1 MWLSSIRSDTVS
13 KKKQKKALCYAK
25 NAQQSANTSLLAIVA
40 SARTSIAKHITAS
53 CCTIAGVLIDSKYFG
68 KHNYKCLSVISYSFP
83 AFRNPPLN

>member
-1 MWLSSIRSDTVS
+1 MWLSSIRSILFR
-13 KKKQKKALCYAK
+13 KKQKKHSATQK

>member
-1 MWLSSIRSDTVS
+1 MWLSASDPILFR
-13 KKKQKKALCYAK
+13 KKQKKHSATQK

>member
-1 MWLSSIRSDTVS
+1 MWLSSIRSDTVREKT
-13 KKKQKKALCYAK
+13 KKSTLLRKK
-25 NAQQSANTSLLAIVA
+25 NTQQSANTSHLAVVA
-40 SARTSIAKHITAS
+40 SARTSIAKYITAS

>member
-13 KKKQKKALCYAK
+13 KKNKKKHSATQK
-25 NAQQSANTSLLAIVA
+25 NAQQSASTSLLAIVA